1 VRFNVSG
8 ILPRSRSAGEV
19 NTASIEFSNELG
31 CGERCRPL
39 RWRAE
44 ARLAVRR
51 GREGLGFCVINME
64 IGEEFSLIRLIATCM
79 GRRLKN

>member
-1 VRFNVSG
+1 VHCVRVVHAMV
-8 ILPRSRSAGEV
+8 LHY
-19 NTASIEFSNELG
+19 ELG